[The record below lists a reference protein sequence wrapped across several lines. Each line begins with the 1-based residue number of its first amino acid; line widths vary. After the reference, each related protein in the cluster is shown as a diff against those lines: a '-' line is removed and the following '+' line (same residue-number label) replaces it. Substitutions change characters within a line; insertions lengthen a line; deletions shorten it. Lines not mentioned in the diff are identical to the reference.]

1 MIIDI
6 EEAEA
11 RLKLLD
17 QQISVKERQLSSQ
30 VQVILS
36 SDRDTLLFGALST

>member
-17 QQISVKERQLSSQ
+17 QQISVKESQLSSQ
-30 VQVILS
+30 V
-36 SDRDTLLFGALST
+36 